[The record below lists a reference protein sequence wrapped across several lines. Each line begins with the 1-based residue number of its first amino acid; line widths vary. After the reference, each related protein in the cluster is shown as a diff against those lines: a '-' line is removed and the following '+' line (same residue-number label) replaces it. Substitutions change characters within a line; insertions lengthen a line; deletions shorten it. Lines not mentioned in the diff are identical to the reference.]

1 SSSSSSSPASPRP
14 SDARGPL
21 RSPGAAPERTP
32 PPHPARPGR
41 RGGRPPGV
49 LGPTDSR
56 AIMNWRKRRLLDVR
70 RTSVHGGPAEG
81 AGAGGET
88 FWEERT
94 QASGP
99 EDEAPRRPRGQGSL
113 PRLKDDVPE
122 PMETKPRRAQAM
134 LPWDGI
140 EEDWEP
146 GRRPRPPRVPG
157 PQGGEWGELERLEAS
172 GELGQDGDE
181 LMLPGA

>member
-1 SSSSSSSPASPRP
+1 
-14 SDARGPL
+14 
-21 RSPGAAPERTP
+21 
-32 PPHPARPGR
+32 
-41 RGGRPPGV
+41 

-94 QASGP
+94 Q
-99 EDEAPRRPRGQGSL
+99 GSL

-140 EEDWEP
+140 EDDRL
-146 GRRPRPPRVPG
+146 GAGPPASSAEG
-157 PQGGEWGELERLEAS
+157 AGAS
-172 GELGQDGDE
+172 GRGVGRARAAR
-181 LMLPGA
+181 GVRRAGGW